1 MHFAAGPTLIVII
14 DLFSVFIDS
23 IIFGIIFQRSHNVLV
38 AWIAHFLG
46 DIVGL
51 IFLIMIR

>member
-1 MHFAAGPTLIVII
+1 V
-14 DLFSVFIDS
+14 
-23 IIFGIIFQRSHNVLV
+23 IFGIIFQRSKNVFV

-51 IFLIMIR
+51 VFLLMIR